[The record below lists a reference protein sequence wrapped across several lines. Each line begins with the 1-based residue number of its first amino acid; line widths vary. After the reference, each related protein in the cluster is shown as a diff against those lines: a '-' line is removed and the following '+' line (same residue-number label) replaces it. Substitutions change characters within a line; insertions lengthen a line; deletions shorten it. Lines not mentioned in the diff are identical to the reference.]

1 MTTIPADSEADLI
14 AQAQTGDR
22 SAFGELVRRHQAGVV
37 NVAYRLCGDV
47 QLAEDAAQEAFI
59 RAWLNLASY
68 RPTSPLRNWL
78 YRIAVNAALDALRR
92 PPEASLD
99 EGRAI
104 MASEAHREPEAAYIR
119 QERAQ
124 RVQKALL
131 SLTPPNRAVVVLRE
145 YEELSY
151 REIAAA
157 LDIPI
162 GTVMSRLNYARNA
175 LRELLRP
182 EGMLVE
188 TVDDRTRD

>member
-1 MTTIPADSEADLI
+1 LTTIPADSEADLI